1 MIVFLHIPKTAGS
14 TFQFILENSFGVS
27 ACHTNHVKKPVFCQ
41 ADLDFARKM
50 FPGLRSVA
58 GHNLIDPLS
67 LSVPNPFYLTFL
79 REPVARVFSHYQDS
93 VRSGNRRT
101 FEEEL
106 SRCGQL
112 ENLQVKLTSGGKN
125 LDKAKRFL
133 ERCDFVGLTEKFE
146 LSLQIFERLGPYPL
160 NLSYKRRRV
169 APDNRIRESLEADGR
184 LVEMTREYN
193 RLDIELYEFAV
204 AEIFPK
210 FCARTGLGPLD
221 KVPSHERYT
230 NKLKWKYLLGNFYNM
245 LFYRQIC
252 KVRNNIQS
260 EELGGGSQTNS
271 MQ

>member
-27 ACHTNHVKKPVFCQ
+27 ACHTNHIKKPVFGQ
-41 ADLDFARKM
+41 VDLDFARKM
-50 FPGLRSVA
+50 FPGLRSIA

-67 LSVPNPFYLTFL
+67 LSVPDPFYLTFL

-93 VRSGNRRT
+93 VLSGNPRS

-106 SRCGQL
+106 CRRDLL
-112 ENLQVKLTSGGKN
+112 ENLQVKLMAGGTN

-133 ERCDFVGLTEKFE
+133 EKCRFVGLTEKFE
-146 LSLQIFERLGPYPL
+146 LSLKIFGQLAPYPL

-169 APDNRIRESLEADGR
+169 APDNRIRESLEADTR

-193 RLDIELYEFAV
+193 RLDIELYAFAV

-210 FCARTGLGPLD
+210 FCAQTGLGTSD
-221 KVPSHERYT
+221 KVPSHEHYT
-230 NKLKWKYLLGNFYNM
+230 DEIKPKFLLSQLYNM
-245 LFYRQIC
+245 MFYRQIC
-252 KVRNNIQS
+252 KARNRTQS
-260 EELGGGSQTNS
+260 RELAGGSQNIT